1 MIERLLANMS
11 NVTSQN
17 VLETRTLAELLSS
30 RQNATVVVEALL
42 SVILNIAALFLN
54 CVLCWAAN
62 KNHRLRRIISVY
74 VLVLALTDLLTA
86 GLVMP
91 FMCDVSIYG
100 EWRYSWSAC
109 QFQAFCCVVLAYIAQ
124 LMFPLT
130 AINRYVRVLRP
141 RIYSKLFVRKYTL
154 LSIIIVSLCAIIAP
168 LPYLLRGHTFTFH
181 PGMMICFYAIENSKE
196 KQSIYRIV
204 FFTILPMV
212 IVAFCY
218 FRIYNSVK
226 KHSKMVHSVR
236 TDLRRNT
243 NDSIA
248 MDTKVHCLDNVPD
261 IAVTSV
267 SGNKLSLDDILMTK
281 TLFTIIFAFFV
292 CWTPLYII
300 TAIDTANGAFDLPRQ
315 AYFFATYLVGLSS
328 IINPLI
334 FGYMNA
340 TFREECKMLIKAL
353 GLKKPLQVKA
363 VDN

>member
-1 MIERLLANMS
+1 MAERLFANMS

-30 RQNATVVVEALL
+30 RENATVVVETLL

-54 CVLCWAAN
+54 CVLCWAVY
-62 KNHRLRRIISVY
+62 KNHRLRRMTSVY

-91 FMCDVSIYG
+91 FMCDVSING
-100 EWRYSWSAC
+100 EWRYSWFAC
-109 QFQAFCCVVLAYIAQ
+109 QFQAFCCVMLAYIAQ

-130 AINRYVRVLRP
+130 AINRYFLVLRP
-141 RIYSKLFVRKYTL
+141 RVYSKLFVTKYTL
-154 LSIIIVSLCAIIAP
+154 LSIIIVSLCATIAP
-168 LPYLLRGHTFTFH
+168 LPYLLRGHTFAFH
-181 PGMMICFYAIENSKE
+181 PGMMICFYAIENSRE

-236 TDLRRNT
+236 TDLHRNT
-243 NDSIA
+243 NNSIA
-248 MDTKVHCLDNVPD
+248 METKVYSLDSMPD
-261 IAVTSV
+261 TTVTSISSNRV
-267 SGNKLSLDDILMTK
+267 SLDDILMTK
-281 TLFTIIFAFFV
+281 TLFAIIFAFV
-292 CWTPLYII
+292 ICWTPLYII
-300 TAIDTANGAFDLPRQ
+300 AAMDTANGEFNLPRQ
-315 AYFFATYLVGLSS
+315 AYFFAAYLVGLSS

-340 TFREECKMLIKAL
+340 TFREECKMLIKAM
-353 GLKKPLQVKA
+353 GLKRPLQA
-363 VDN
+363 RAIDN